1 MLQHEIDEK
10 VEKLEAEIA
19 ELRALVP
26 DKLVRD
32 VEFWA
37 ENLRIR
43 DAMRGG
49 YIQNADEWYAAAEA
63 ILRSF
68 EQGPDSSKYVL
79 LSDLVYNVRLVGE
92 RPEKVSLILDDSGA
106 VADIFYSED
115 MAVIAR
121 DEDHPG
127 CIIQNRWMSS

>member
-10 VEKLEAEIA
+10 VERLEAEIA

-26 DKLVRD
+26 DKPVRD
-32 VEFWA
+32 VDFWA

-92 RPEKVSLILDDSGA
+92 RPDSFFAIHDEHGI
-106 VADIFYSED
+106 VDCFYSKDE
-115 MAVIAR
+115 ATARR
-121 DEDHPG
+121 DEIYPR
-127 CIIQNRWMSS
+127 CTILKWFVS